1 MNAELRPYLKENA
14 RHGSAGFP
22 MGFYH
27 CEVPEDFVNLL
38 AHWHEELEVT
48 LVRGGRLHY
57 AVGLT
62 SFEAAEGEL
71 LLILPNTLH
80 AARQIDRTRAVTDSV
95 VFHPRMLASAEPDV
109 CTSRFIRPLL
119 GGTLRPPAR
128 VRPDEPLYGAFRRCF
143 ETLWA
148 CRQES
153 DPLYPLRAKAAAL
166 ELTGLIW
173 RGADGGERD
182 EAPRQAGLHE
192 EKIKLVLSYLQAH
205 YAEPVSV
212 SALAA
217 MCGFSQAHFMNLFKR
232 YMNCTCVKYI
242 NELRLAHAALALEEG
257 GETVM
262 QAALDCGFS
271 NISYFNRMFKQKYR
285 MTPREYRASRGTG
298 RVSGRRAGEP

>member
-14 RHGSAGFP
+14 RHGSEGFP

-27 CEVPEDFVNLL
+27 CEVPADFVNLL
-38 AHWHEELEVT
+38 VHWHEELEVT

-57 AVGLT
+57 AVGLN

-80 AARQIDRTRAVTDSV
+80 AARQLGQTRAVTDSV

-119 GGTLRPPAR
+119 EGTLRRPAR
-128 VRPDEPLYGAFRRCF
+128 VRPDEPSYGAFHRCF

-148 CRQES
+148 CRRAP
-153 DPLYPLRAKAAAL
+153 DPIYPLRAKAAAL
-166 ELTGLIW
+166 ELIGLLW
-173 RGADGGERD
+173 QGADGDGRD

-212 SALAA
+212 SELAA

-242 NELRLAHAALALEEG
+242 NELRLARAALALEEG
-257 GETVM
+257 GSTVM

-271 NISYFNRMFKQKYR
+271 NISYFNRMFKQKYH
-285 MTPREYRASRGTG
+285 MTPREYRASR
-298 RVSGRRAGEP
+298 VSGRRADGP

>member
-1 MNAELRPYLKENA
+1 MNAGLRPYLKENA
-14 RHGSAGFP
+14 RHGSDGFP

-38 AHWHEELEVT
+38 VHWHEELEVT
-48 LVRGGRLHY
+48 LVRSGRLHY
-57 AVGLT
+57 AVGL
-62 SFEAAEGEL
+62 SGFEAEEGDL

-80 AARQIDRTRAVTDSV
+80 AARQLDQTRAVTDSV
-95 VFHPRMLASAEPDV
+95 VFHPRMLASAEPDI

-119 GGTLRPPAR
+119 EGALRRPAR
-128 VRPDEPLYGAFRRCF
+128 VRPDEPLYGPLHRCF

-148 CRQES
+148 CRRET
-153 DPLYPLRAKAAAL
+153 DPFYVLRAKTAAL
-166 ELTGLIW
+166 ELVGLVW
-173 RGADGGERD
+173 QGADEGEQC
-182 EAPRQAGLHE
+182 EAPRQAGIHE
-192 EKIKLVLSYLQAH
+192 EKLKLVLSYLQAH

-212 SALAA
+212 CALAA

-232 YMNCTCVKYI
+232 YMNCTCIKYV

-257 GETVM
+257 ETTVM

-285 MTPREYRASRGTG
+285 MTPREYRAARGTG